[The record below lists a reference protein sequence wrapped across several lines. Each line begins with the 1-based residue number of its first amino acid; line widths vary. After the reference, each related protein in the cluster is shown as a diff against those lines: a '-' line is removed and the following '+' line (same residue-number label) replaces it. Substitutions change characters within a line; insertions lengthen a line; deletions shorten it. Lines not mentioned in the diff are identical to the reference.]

1 MKSQVRRSWRKIE
14 RKFTDARSSA
24 ANLLRINSS
33 YTERPVTTTIAR
45 RSLTSS
51 EDEGDDAVFVGIDV
65 RP

>member
-24 ANLLRINSS
+24 TNFFRSNSS
-33 YTERPVTTTIAR
+33 YTERPVVTSIAS
-45 RSLTSS
+45 RSMSES
-51 EDEGDDAVFVGIDV
+51 EDDDDDAVFEGVDV